1 MYKWLESKNT
11 RFETIMAKLESEL
24 SNEESEIQEGYCIIL
39 KDKN

>member
-11 RFETIMAKLESEL
+11 RFETIMVKLESEL
-24 SNEESEIQEGYCIIL
+24 SDEESETQEGYCILL